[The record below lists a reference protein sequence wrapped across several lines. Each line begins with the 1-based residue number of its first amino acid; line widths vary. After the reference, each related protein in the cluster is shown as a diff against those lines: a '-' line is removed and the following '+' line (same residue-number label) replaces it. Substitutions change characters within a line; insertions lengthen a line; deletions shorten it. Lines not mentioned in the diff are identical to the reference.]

1 MPILAALGIVF
12 PIIITAYGIT
22 DVIVTG
28 AWKNWDWF
36 DWIVNIGLV
45 FLGFSPLLTAAFKA
59 LQALLVG
66 GAFTAGKLATMGGV
80 LGKIGTWIW
89 AGYTSIKT
97 IWQAMK
103 ITLFAKGSFLY
114 NVAWYMGKIIK
125 YLRKPYVIFGV
136 LFASTLADGIGQRI
150 YQIWGDLSLKAV
162 DVAMSTFERFADE
175 QGLHPIEESIA
186 IIRGAKSSLPEC
198 FSAIWG
204 AVGADVCIGLIISTF
219 QYIMLYRAIRE
230 GYRLYGKF
238 GDAR

>member
-1 MPILAALGIVF
+1 MPVLALLGIVSGIVVAGF
-12 PIIITAYGIT
+12 SITDIIT
-22 DVIVTG
+22 TG
-28 AWKNWDWF
+28 AWKNWSWF
-36 DWIVNIGLV
+36 DWIVNIGFIL
-45 FLGFSPLLTAAFKA
+45 LSLSPLIGASFSALKA
-59 LQALLVG
+59 ILVG
-66 GAFTAGKLATMGGV
+66 GAINAGKLATMGGI

-89 AGYTSIKT
+89 AIWTSIKT

-103 ITLFAKGSFLY
+103 MTLFAKGSFLY

-125 YLRKPYVIFGV
+125 YLRKPYVLFGV
-136 LFASTLADGIGQRI
+136 LFATSMADGIGQRI
-150 YQIWGDLSLKAV
+150 YQIWGGISMKAV
-162 DVAMSTFERFADE
+162 DIAMSTFERFADE
-175 QGLHPIEESIA
+175 QGLHPIEESIS

-198 FSAIWG
+198 FTAIWG